1 MKVEMKNK
9 FRSQGSLSTLGS
21 AIWKGIIAEKEHF
34 YETNESQ
41 NNELKA
47 EAKLPEES
55 RLSSYE
61 PEEVNQVEQ
70 QDERST
76 CLDSIS
82 HLERE
87 DEYEEWRVKLQP
99 RKNRVDPEETRDL
112 EIIVRLFK
120 NKAVEERCKILD
132 LIEDI
137 LNAHLKEERMQEK
150 CLPLV
155 QGDPVELYHYI
166 LDRLLDDRFK
176 TEDAMFEILNLD
188 TENEQVRD
196 DCLQALQGTPVLFY
210 RYVSDRVEKMQVREQ
225 DPDLFMNSKAWLLEV
240 EDMAFELAN
249 KSDVLWTSRA
259 LRRFSLSTTG
269 EE

>member
-1 MKVEMKNK
+1 
-9 FRSQGSLSTLGS
+9 
-21 AIWKGIIAEKEHF
+21 
-34 YETNESQ
+34 
-41 NNELKA
+41 
-47 EAKLPEES
+47 
-55 RLSSYE
+55 
-61 PEEVNQVEQ
+61 
-70 QDERST
+70 
-76 CLDSIS
+76 
-82 HLERE
+82 
-87 DEYEEWRVKLQP
+87 
-99 RKNRVDPEETRDL
+99 
-112 EIIVRLFK
+112 
-120 NKAVEERCKILD
+120 
-132 LIEDI
+132 
-137 LNAHLKEERMQEK
+137 MQEK

-166 LDRLLDDRFK
+166 LDRTLDDRFK

-210 RYVSDRVEKMQVREQ
+210 RYVSDKVEKMKVREQ

-259 LRRFSLSTTG
+259 LRRFSLSTAG